1 MGNSDI
7 LINSIIVA
15 AHPDDEALGCAGAIA
30 KHVNE
35 GDKVYIAFMA
45 DGVGSRDSN
54 TGGSIKVRRESALK
68 SSKILGAED
77 PIFFDFPD
85 NQMDTVPFLNLAR
98 KIEEVVSSIGPF
110 VVYTHHSGDLNI
122 DHRLT
127 HQAVMTACRP
137 LPDHSVKK
145 IRSFEVLSSTE
156 WALAGSDNVFVP
168 NCFIDISSTIEQ
180 KIEALKAYQHEMREF
195 PHSRSIDAVIAL
207 ARYRGASSGRSA
219 AEAFFIEREIL

>member
-1 MGNSDI
+1 MTDV
-7 LINSIIVA
+7 LVVA
-15 AHPDDEALGCAGAIA
+15 AHPDDEALGCAGTIA
-30 KHVNE
+30 KYVNE
-35 GDKVYIAFMA
+35 GDKVFIAFMA

-54 TGGSIKVRRESALK
+54 TGEGVKVRRESALR

-77 PIFFDFPD
+77 PIFFEFPD
-85 NQMDTVPFLNLAR
+85 NQMDTVPFLSLVK
-98 KIEEVVSSIGPF
+98 KIEEVVNSVEPF

-137 LPDHSVKK
+137 IPDHSVKK
-145 IRSFEVLSSTE
+145 ILSFEVLSSTE
-156 WALAGSDNVFVP
+156 WASAGSDNAFVP
-168 NCFIDISSTIEQ
+168 NCFVDISSTIDQ

-195 PHSRSIDAVIAL
+195 PHSRSIDTVIAL

-219 AEAFFIEREIL
+219 AEAFFVEREIL